1 MSGGPHFSYVQS
13 RLQARHGRRLDES
26 AWRVLE
32 TTDDFPSYLQA
43 ARSSF
48 FETWIYHLSE
58 GADIHQVERSL
69 RQDWFAY
76 CRDVAAWLP
85 APWRPPVEWTATLA
99 YLPALAHLSRAEPVW
114 AWMPDDSELA
124 PFAVRNREA
133 RQQALAASRYGELAR
148 AIGDGAD
155 PMSAWLAA
163 WIALAPSDKSPDRK
177 QLRKLADVIHN
188 GLSEAGD
195 GTERNVD
202 RLRPAL
208 REDLTRLFRQFSGTA
223 LAAFAH
229 LGLIALDVERLRAG
243 LVLRLVLPQSEE
255 RPSWA

>member
-1 MSGGPHFSYVQS
+1 MVA
-13 RLQARHGRRLDES
+13 RLKTSPTPAEAMPRTPPNASS
-26 AWRVLE
+26 AQL
-32 TTDDFPSYLQA
+32 
-43 ARSSF
+43 
-48 FETWIYHLSE
+48 LS
-58 GADIHQVERSL
+58 
-69 RQDWFAY
+69 
-76 CRDVAAWLP
+76 
-85 APWRPPVEWTATLA
+85 
-99 YLPALAHLSRAEPVW
+99 
-114 AWMPDDSELA
+114 
-124 PFAVRNREA
+124 AV
-133 RQQALAASRYGELAR
+133 S
-148 AIGDGAD
+148 
-155 PMSAWLAA
+155 
-163 WIALAPSDKSPDRK
+163 APSDKSPDRK

-202 RLRPAL
+202 RLRPVL